1 MPLMAPSKTASMLT
15 WVKWWVAQGWLVFP
29 VCSPAMGPHKH
40 NKSDET
46 MCDESNRDY
55 GKRPMV
61 GNGFQVAT
69 TDIEQLE
76 LWWNRWPNA
85 NIAGVPPVDHFM
97 VDIDG
102 ETDLKFPDTWEHG
115 TGKGR
120 HLLFKQNPNNPVPHG
135 RKVWPNIDTRLNGKG
150 YVCLPPS
157 LHASGTKYALVA
169 QRPVLMFPTNIKPVR
184 GGKAKTTRAA
194 KKADATGEMV
204 SVLLKAPDDPS
215 AGDDDMIKI
224 AGYLA
229 RYIPEREVYCAIL
242 HRANQYLVEP
252 LSDSAMEK
260 KFSQWDRHREAT
272 EAKDA
277 KRVDDE
283 SRGWLFPRDVGGYDT
298 PIEARDGTV
307 SYMPVTDFTMT
318 ARGVVVSPNYAR
330 RMFIVDITR
339 ADGTII
345 TGAKVDTDTMVDNL
359 RFKRWLARRGL
370 STYDN
375 SRDPRKGALGQRII
389 KMLES
394 QDPELLMARDHYGW
408 CEESQAVLTTQG
420 EISADGLRDFT
431 RVYPDDKLQTDAPTA
446 FSFDADLAQAREW
459 MSRLLALQPER
470 EAAKVGAWAVM
481 LMLRGQWTG
490 LMPGLLVQA
499 SAGTG
504 KTRFFQLLFKL
515 LGSTND
521 GETLTD
527 ATLRDKLV
535 ANINGAVWLDDCH
548 LTEKQETTMRT
559 ALTGGKQTHK
569 VTGGDG
575 WETVEKLMRASI
587 VVSGEGVEWYRQKA
601 YRDRFIDLEFTKDI
615 RTNDADKLVA
625 EDINRAS
632 GVLLMAVLQH
642 AGMLKELESLR
653 LGVTERDDH
662 ARTTLRIGARILDA
676 VLGTDNKWT
685 TIIDDWYRG
694 IDPTGEHGHAS
705 EGVLMVFPRLW
716 MRDKHPTSA
725 GQGALLK
732 AIWYDKVAK
741 MFWVNTTMCAD
752 LWNQT
757 QRNLSMR
764 EQQMTSA
771 SALIKELKA
780 CDSPGPQ
787 NKYGSSMGGKPGK
800 GAKYWP
806 LPHFYSELVLDAA
819 NYVDGDENQDV

>member
-1 MPLMAPSKTASMLT
+1 MPLVAPSKTASMLT
-15 WVKWWVAQGWLVFP
+15 WAKWWVAQGWLVFP
-29 VCSPAMGPHKH
+29 VCSPAMGSHRH
-40 NKSDET
+40 NAKDEHD
-46 MCDESNRDY
+46 CDESNRDY

-61 GNGFQVAT
+61 GNGFQNAT
-69 TDIEQLE
+69 DDISVIEG
-76 LWWNRWPNA
+76 WWARWPDA
-85 NIAGVPPVDHFM
+85 NVAGTPPVDQFA

-102 ETDLKFPDTWEHG
+102 ETDIDFPATWEHT

-120 HLLFKQNPNNPVPHG
+120 HLVFKQNPNNLIG
-135 RKVWPNIDTRLNGKG
+135 QGQRVWSNVDTRLNGKG
-150 YVCLPPS
+150 YIVLPPS
-157 LHASGTKYALVA
+157 LHASGTKYTLAA
-169 QRPVLMFPTNIKPVR
+169 QRPVLVFPSNIKPV
-184 GGKAKTTRAA
+184 KATKTKTTRAA
-194 KKADATGEMV
+194 KKADANDDMV
-204 SVLLKAPDDPS
+204 AVLLKAPDDPS

-229 RYIPEREVYCAIL
+229 RFVPDKDVYCALL
-242 HRANQYLVEP
+242 HRVNMYLADP
-252 LSDSAMEK
+252 LSDSAMDK
-260 KFSQWDRHREAT
+260 KFSQWERHRDVV

-277 KRVDDE
+277 KRLDDE
-283 SRGWLFPRDVGGYDT
+283 ARGWLFPREVGGYDT

-339 ADGTII
+339 ADGEVIH
-345 TGAKVDTDTMVDNL
+345 GAKIDTDTMVDNL

-375 SRDPRKGALGQRII
+375 SRDPRKGALGQRMI

-408 CEESQAVLTTQG
+408 CPESQAVLTTQG

-431 RVYPDDKLQTDAPTA
+431 AVYPDDKLQTDAPTA

-470 EAAKVGAWAVM
+470 EAAKVGAWAMM

-615 RTNDADKLVA
+615 RTNDADKLVI

-632 GVLLMAVLQH
+632 GVLLMSVLQH

-653 LGVTERDDH
+653 MGVTERDEQ
-662 ARTTLRIGARILDA
+662 ARATLRIGARILDA
-676 VLGTDNKWT
+676 VLGTGHKWT

-694 IDPTGEHGHAS
+694 TDTLGTKGHAS
-705 EGVLMVFPRLW
+705 EGVLHVFPRLW

-732 AIWYDKVAK
+732 AIWYDQVSRT
-741 MFWVNTTMCAD
+741 FWINTSMCAD
-752 LWNQT
+752 MWNQT

-764 EQQMTSA
+764 EQQMTSKD
-771 SALIKELKA
+771 ALEKELRA
-780 CDSPGPQ
+780 CDSPGSK
-787 NKYGSSMGGKPGK
+787 NKYASSMGGRPGK
-800 GAKYWP
+800 GAKYWQ
-806 LPHFYSELVLDAA
+806 LPQAYSEMVIDQA
-819 NYVDGDENQDV
+819 NYVDGDENEDV